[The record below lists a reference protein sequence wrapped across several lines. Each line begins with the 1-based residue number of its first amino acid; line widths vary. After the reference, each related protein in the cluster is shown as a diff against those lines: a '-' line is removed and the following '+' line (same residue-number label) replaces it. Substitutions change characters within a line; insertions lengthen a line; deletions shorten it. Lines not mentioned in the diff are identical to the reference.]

1 MPHQNEYDK
10 PGRSLAFLGD
20 LAKAFDVH
28 GRTIL
33 RAVTGNPTEYWVPSH
48 NPRLRIADICQ
59 TFQIPKA
66 RLMDLLT
73 GKDEVFS
80 PTETAELLGI
90 SVRTLRN
97 RSACGPLI
105 TGAGFLRFSKRDIDK
120 WYSSNESL
128 RRAKIAK
135 LF

>member
-1 MPHQNEYDK
+1 MSHQNEYDK
-10 PGRSLAFLGD
+10 PDRSLAFLAD

-48 NPRLRIADICQ
+48 NPRLRIKDICD
-59 TFQIPKA
+59 TFSVPKA
-66 RLMDLLT
+66 AVIALLT
-73 GKDEVFS
+73 GREEVFS

-97 RSACGPLI
+97 RQYTPLV
-105 TGAGFLRFSKRDIDK
+105 TGAGFLRFAKSDIDK
-120 WYSSNESL
+120 WYAANEFA
-128 RRAKIAK
+128 RREKINK